1 MQSRKTK
8 RDHVFRYLIIS
19 VIFCVICVIYLGRLF
34 YIQISGRQNQYNT
47 DTTVRIVTVPAVRGE
62 IYDRNGK
69 KLVANEYSYD
79 LVVQYASFS
88 KLDAKRSNQ
97 ACLKLA
103 ESLRACGEPN
113 AHEEKYFPLA
123 GTYPNYWLP
132 QEELEQGTVA
142 YYRMLR
148 IINELGIEADGG
160 NFAPLIEHYVTTF
173 ELKAIDEDGYYLYT
187 DEEVDTIIRLRYD
200 MDAKQFRSGRKDYTF
215 ASDLSASSGLIPY
228 VAELGLT
235 GVTFTVDAS
244 RKYEYP
250 GYASHILGGVGPIY
264 AEEWSYYN
272 ALGYQMNAIV
282 GKSGCELA
290 FESYLRG
297 VDGRMEIE
305 VDSTGKIIRETMLKE
320 PVAGKD
326 VYLTI
331 DIDLQIAAEEGLKE
345 NVQTVVDQSNG
356 VPSRGSGCNAGAA
369 VAINP
374 KTFDVLAIASYPTF
388 NLATYNQDYNDL
400 AANPALPLY
409 NRALLGRYEPGST
422 YKLGMAVAALMEG
435 EITGGSVINCH
446 GAYPPTHKDP
456 IECSTY
462 GPGSHT
468 GNTSLITAI
477 AESCNSFFCELGN
490 RLGITRMEKYMSK
503 FGFGASTGLELGGTS
518 GVLAGPAYRQQT
530 GSSELWDGGLDRGF
544 DTWMAAI
551 GQSDNLSSPLQLAC
565 YVGTLANGG
574 TRYSAH
580 LLHSVYEFGNDEPIY
595 VYTQTNDTVQSRL
608 DIPTD
613 VQSTVFDGMRQVVT
627 SSSRINN
634 YMKNLPVAVG
644 GKTGTAQNSTN
655 CDNALFVATAPYQA
669 PEIVISVVLEQGY
682 AGSLASQTA
691 SIILDA
697 YYNGTDTAE

>member
-1 MQSRKTK
+1 MSQRRTA

-19 VIFCVICVIYLGRLF
+19 VIFCLICVIYLGRLF
-34 YIQISGRQNQYNT
+34 YIQISGRQNRYDT

-79 LVVQYASFS
+79 LVIYYASFS
-88 KLDAKRSNQ
+88 KLDERKSNQ
-97 ACLKLA
+97 ACLQLSEA
-103 ESLRACGEPN
+103 LRACGEQA
-113 AHEEKYFPLA
+113 AHEEKYFPFE

-132 QEELEQGTVA
+132 SEAIEQGTVP

-148 IINELGIEADGG
+148 IINELEIDASEYNIGPIFDYYTETYQLLETDADG
-160 NFAPLIEHYVTTF
+160 NR
-173 ELKAIDEDGYYLYT
+173 LYT
-187 DEEVDTIIRLRYD
+187 DEQIDRIIRLRYD
-200 MDAKQFRSGRKDYTF
+200 MDAKQFQAGQKDYTF
-215 ASDLSASSGLIPY
+215 ASDLSASSPLIPY

-244 RKYEYP
+244 RTYLYP

-264 AEEWSYYN
+264 AEEWQYYN

-297 VDGRMEIE
+297 MDGRMEIE
-305 VDSTGKIIRETMLKE
+305 VDATGKIIRETMLEE

-331 DIDLQIAAEEGLKE
+331 DIELQIAAEDGLAE

-356 VPSRGSGCNAGAA
+356 SPSRGSGCNAGAA
-369 VAINP
+369 VAMDP
-374 KTFDVLAIASYPTF
+374 DTFDILVIASYPTY
-388 NLATYNQDYNDL
+388 NLATYNQDYNNL

-409 NRALLGRYEPGST
+409 NRALLGAYEPGST
-422 YKLGMAVAALMEG
+422 YKLGMAIAALMEE
-435 EITGGSVINCH
+435 EITSESLISCQ
-446 GAYPPTHKDP
+446 GAYPPTHKNP
-456 IECSTY
+456 IDCSTY
-462 GPGSHT
+462 GAGSHV
-468 GNTSLITAI
+468 GNTNLITAI
-477 AESCNSFFCELGN
+477 AESCNSFFCELGD
-490 RLGITRMEKYMSK
+490 RLGIARMERYMSQ
-503 FGFGASTGLELGGTS
+503 FGFGEATGIELGGTS
-518 GVLAGPAYRQQT
+518 GVLAGPAYRQQI
-530 GSSELWDGGLDRGF
+530 GSSELWDGGLETGF
-544 DTWMAAI
+544 DTWMSAI
-551 GQSDNLSSPLQLAC
+551 GQSHNLASPLQLAC

-580 LLHSVYEFGNDEPIY
+580 LLHSVYEFGNPEPVY
-595 VYTQTNDTVQSRL
+595 VYTQTEETVQSRL
-608 DIPTD
+608 DIPAD
-613 VQSTVFDGMRQVVT
+613 VQSTVFTGMREVVT

-634 YMKNLPVAVG
+634 YMKKLPVSVG

-655 CDNALFVATAPYQA
+655 CDNALFVAAAPYNA

-691 SIILDA
+691 ATILDA
-697 YYNGTDTAE
+697 YYNGTPDAE